1 MAVKLGGAGALGL
14 NAGAVHSPQR
24 DDLQIAYGNHT
35 NVTASDTV
43 STGLNTVLAVVVS
56 LKDDPAASADVGI
69 VSADVGDQ
77 AGTPAAGSFLLKS
90 WEQADATV
98 ATTFGEEISWIAV
111 GY

>member
-1 MAVKLGGAGALGL
+1 MKGEGRIGESACLIGNDQRGDLKL
-14 NAGAVHSPQR
+14 
-24 DDLQIAYGNHT
+24 AYGNHT
-35 NVTASDTV
+35 NVAASDTV
-43 STGLNTVLAVVVS
+43 STVLSVVLAVVVS
-56 LKDDPAASADVGI
+56 LKDDPAASADVAL

-90 WEQADATV
+90 WEVDTTV

>member
-1 MAVKLGGAGALGL
+1 MDQHSGYIGTGSSLLQSDQRPDLKL
-14 NAGAVHSPQR
+14 
-24 DDLQIAYGNHT
+24 AYGNHT
-35 NVTASDTV
+35 NVAASDTV
-43 STGLNTVLAVVVS
+43 STGLSVVLAVVVS
-56 LKDDPAASADVGI
+56 LKDDPSASADVAL

-90 WEQADATV
+90 WEVDTTV

>member
-1 MAVKLGGAGALGL
+1 MSGEGHIGNTSSLVV
-14 NAGAVHSPQR
+14 NDQR
-24 DDLQIAYGNHT
+24 GDLKIAYGNHT

-43 STGLNTVLAVVVS
+43 STGLKVVLAVVAS
-56 LKDDPAASADVGI
+56 LKDDPAATADVGI

-90 WEQADATV
+90 WELADATV
-98 ATTFGEEISWIAV
+98 ATTFGEAISWIAV